1 MKKIIISDVTLRDGN
16 HAVNHSIN
24 LNVVKQYCQFA
35 EKAKLSVIEVGHGN
49 GIGASSLSIGRSAVP
64 DKKIFKTARKFLKKT
79 KLSIHSIPG
88 FSTIEDLKL
97 AIDEGVDIFRI
108 GCNSTEIDII
118 EKQVNFCKKN
128 NVEAWGVL
136 MMFHLILN
144 NKEYI
149 KKINYLKT
157 LGLKTVIIMD
167 SAGCLLPSEVKK
179 IFLELKKFKINFGFH
194 AHNNLGNAIWNTI
207 EAYEGGANILDV
219 SLRGFGAGAGNAQ
232 MEILLTILK
241 KMYKKNF
248 KVFDLSQIYE
258 MSDNF
263 KKILDKNNIKYNNSF
278 SEPMNI
284 LSANYGLFSGFAS
297 HVNNFSKI
305 YDVNKLKAFEAIG
318 SKKLVA
324 GQEDLIMNIIFNLSN
339 KATLKSKNSKKI
351 L

>member
-16 HAVNHSIN
+16 HAVNHAIN
-24 LNVVKQYCQFA
+24 LNIVKKYCKFA

-49 GIGASSLSIGRSAVP
+49 GLGASSLSVGRSAVS
-64 DKKIFKTARKFLKKT
+64 DKKILKTARKFLKKT
-79 KLSIHSIPG
+79 KLSVHSIPG
-88 FSTIEDLKL
+88 FSTINDLRL

-108 GCNSTEIDII
+108 GCNSTEIYII

-128 NVEAWGVL
+128 NVEVWGVL
-136 MMFHLILN
+136 MMFHMIMN
-144 NKEYI
+144 NKEYVNKI
-149 KKINYLKT
+149 KFLKT

-179 IFLELKKFKINFGFH
+179 IFLELKKIKVNFGFH
-194 AHNNLGNAIWNTI
+194 AHNNLGNAIWNSI
-207 EAYEGGANILDV
+207 EAYKGGANILDV

-241 KMYKKNF
+241 KMYKKTFERFDMNQIHHMSENF
-248 KVFDLSQIYE
+248 R
-258 MSDNF
+258 
-263 KKILDKNNIKYNNSF
+263 KILDKNSIKNINSF

-305 YDVNKLKAFEAIG
+305 FRVNKLKSFEAIG

-324 GQEDLIMNIIFNLSN
+324 GQEDLIMNIMFNLSG
-339 KATLKSKNSKKI
+339 KKNNIKV
-351 L
+351 

>member
-16 HAVNHSIN
+16 HAVNHAIN
-24 LNVVKQYCQFA
+24 LNIVKQYCKFA

-49 GIGASSLSIGRSAVP
+49 GIGASSLSVGRSVVS
-64 DKKIFKTARKFLKKT
+64 DKKILKTARKFLKKT
-79 KLSIHSIPG
+79 KLSVHSIPG
-88 FSTIEDLKL
+88 FSTINDLRL

-128 NVEAWGVL
+128 NVEVWGVL
-136 MMFHLILN
+136 MMFHMIMN

-149 KKINYLKT
+149 KKIKFLKT

-179 IFLELKKFKINFGFH
+179 IFLELKKIKVNLGFH
-194 AHNNLGNAIWNTI
+194 AHNNLGNAIWNSI
-207 EAYEGGANILDV
+207 EAYKGGANILDV

-241 KMYKKNF
+241 KIYKKNF
-248 KVFDLSQIYE
+248 EKFDMNQIHH
-258 MSDNF
+258 MSENF
-263 KKILDKNNIKYNNSF
+263 RKILDKNNIKNVNSF

-305 YDVNKLKAFEAIG
+305 FRVNKLKSFEAIG

-324 GQEDLIMNIIFNLSN
+324 GQEDLIMNIMFNLS
-339 KATLKSKNSKKI
+339 KKNNYIKI
-351 L
+351 

>member
-16 HAVNHSIN
+16 HAVNHTIN
-24 LNVVKQYCQFA
+24 LNIIKEYCQFA

-49 GIGASSLSIGRSAVP
+49 GIGASSLSVGRSLVS
-64 DKKIFKTARKFLKKT
+64 DKKILKTARKFLKNT

-88 FSTIEDLKL
+88 FSTINDLQL

-136 MMFHLILN
+136 MMFHLIMN

-149 KKINYLKT
+149 KKIKFLKK
-157 LGLKTVIIMD
+157 LGLKTVVIMD

-179 IFLELKKFKINFGFH
+179 IFLELKKININIGFH
-194 AHNNLGNAIWNTI
+194 AHNNLGNAIWNSI
-207 EAYEGGANILDV
+207 EAYKGGANILDV

-241 KMYKKNF
+241 KMFKGTFKRFDMNQIHSMSENF
-248 KVFDLSQIYE
+248 R
-258 MSDNF
+258 
-263 KKILDKNNIKYNNSF
+263 KILDRNSIKNINSF

-305 YDVNKLKAFEAIG
+305 FGVNKLKSFEAIG

-324 GQEDLIMNIIFNLSN
+324 GQEDLIMNIMFNLS
-339 KATLKSKNSKKI
+339 SKKNNI
-351 L
+351 KV

>member
-24 LNVVKQYCQFA
+24 LNIIKKYCQFA

-49 GIGASSLSIGRSAVP
+49 GIGASSLSIGRSTVS
-64 DKKIFKTARKFLKKT
+64 DKKILQTARKFLKKT

-88 FSTIEDLKL
+88 FSTTNDLKL

-128 NVEAWGVL
+128 NVEVWGVL
-136 MMFHLILN
+136 MMFHLIMN

-149 KKINYLKT
+149 KKINFLKT

-179 IFLELKKFKINFGFH
+179 IFLELKKIKINIGFH

-207 EAYEGGANILDV
+207 EAYNGGANILDV

-241 KMYKKNF
+241 RMYKKTF
-248 KVFDLSQIYE
+248 KIFDIYQIYE
-258 MSDNF
+258 MSENF
-263 KKILDKNNIKYNNSF
+263 KKILGKNNIKNMNSF

-305 YDVNKLKAFEAIG
+305 FGINKLEAFEAIG

-324 GQEDLIMNIIFNLSN
+324 GQEDLIMNIMFNLS
-339 KATLKSKNSKKI
+339 KKNNNIKI
-351 L
+351 

>member
-16 HAVNHSIN
+16 HAVEHSIN
-24 LNVVKQYCQFA
+24 LNIIKQYCQFA

-49 GIGASSLSIGRSAVP
+49 GIGASSLSIGRSAVS
-64 DKKIFKTARKFLKKT
+64 DKKILKTARKFLKKT

-88 FSTIEDLKL
+88 FSTINDLKL

-118 EKQVNFCKKN
+118 EKQVIFCKKN
-128 NVEAWGVL
+128 NVEVWGVL
-136 MMFHLILN
+136 MMFHLIMN

-149 KKINYLKT
+149 KKINFLKT

-167 SAGCLLPSEVKK
+167 SAGCLIPSEVKK
-179 IFLELKKFKINFGFH
+179 IFLELKKIKINIGFH
-194 AHNNLGNAIWNTI
+194 AHNNLGNAIWNTV
-207 EAYEGGANILDV
+207 EAYKGGANILDV

-241 KMYKKNF
+241 KMYKRTFEK
-248 KVFDLSQIYE
+248 FDMNEIYL
-258 MSDNF
+258 MSENF
-263 KKILDKNNIKYNNSF
+263 KKILDKNSIKNVNSF

-297 HVNNFSKI
+297 HINNYSKI
-305 YDVNKLKAFEAIG
+305 FGVNKLKSFEAIG

-324 GQEDLIMNIIFNLSN
+324 GQEDLIMNIMFNLAN
-339 KATLKSKNSKKI
+339 RKNNLK
-351 L
+351 LQ

>member
-24 LNVVKQYCQFA
+24 LNVIKQYCQFA
-35 EKAKLSVIEVGHGN
+35 EKAKLSVVEVGHGN
-49 GIGASSLSIGRSAVP
+49 GIGASSLSIGRSAVS
-64 DKKIFKTARKFLKKT
+64 DKKIFRTARKFLKKT
-79 KLSIHSIPG
+79 KLSVHSIPG
-88 FSTIEDLKL
+88 FSTIKDLKL

-128 NVEAWGVL
+128 NVEVWGVL
-136 MMFHLILN
+136 MMFHLILD

-149 KKINYLKT
+149 KKINFLKT

-179 IFLELKKFKINFGFH
+179 IFLELKKIKINIGFH

-207 EAYEGGANILDV
+207 EAYKCGANILDV
-219 SLRGFGAGAGNAQ
+219 SMRGFGAGAGNTQ

-241 KMYKKNF
+241 KIFKKKF
-248 KVFDLSQIYE
+248 EKFDIEEIYR
-258 MSDNF
+258 MSENF
-263 KKILDKNNIKYNNSF
+263 KKMLYKNKIKYENAF
-278 SEPMNI
+278 SESMNI

-297 HVNNFSKI
+297 PVNTFSKRFG
-305 YDVNKLKAFEAIG
+305 VNKLEAFKAIG
-318 SKKLVA
+318 LKKLVA
-324 GQEDLIMNIIFNLSN
+324 GQEDLIMNIMFNLRN
-339 KATLKSKNSKKI
+339 KKNNIKI
-351 L
+351 Q

>member
-16 HAVNHSIN
+16 HAVNHAIN
-24 LNVVKQYCQFA
+24 LNIIKQYCKFA

-49 GIGASSLSIGRSAVP
+49 GIGASSLSVGRSVVS
-64 DKKIFKTARKFLKKT
+64 DKKILKTARKFLKKT
-79 KLSIHSIPG
+79 KLSVHSIPG
-88 FSTIEDLKL
+88 FSTINDLRL

-128 NVEAWGVL
+128 NVEVWGVL
-136 MMFHLILN
+136 MMFHMIIN

-149 KKINYLKT
+149 KKIKFLKA

-179 IFLELKKFKINFGFH
+179 IFLELKKIKVNLGFH
-194 AHNNLGNAIWNTI
+194 AHNNLGNAIWNSI
-207 EAYEGGANILDV
+207 EAYKGGANILDV

-248 KVFDLSQIYE
+248 EKFDMNQIYH
-258 MSDNF
+258 MSENF
-263 KKILDKNNIKYNNSF
+263 RKILDKNSIKNVNSF

-305 YDVNKLKAFEAIG
+305 FRVNKLKSFEAIG

-324 GQEDLIMNIIFNLSN
+324 GQEDLIMNIMFNLS
-339 KATLKSKNSKKI
+339 SKKNNI
-351 L
+351 KVQ

>member
-16 HAVNHSIN
+16 HAVNHAIN
-24 LNVVKQYCQFA
+24 LNIIKQYCKFA

-49 GIGASSLSIGRSAVP
+49 GIGASSLSVGRSVVA
-64 DKKIFKTARKFLKKT
+64 DKKILKTARKFLKKT

-88 FSTIEDLKL
+88 FSTINDLQL

-128 NVEAWGVL
+128 NVEVWGVL
-136 MMFHLILN
+136 MMFHMIMN

-149 KKINYLKT
+149 KKIKFLKT

-179 IFLELKKFKINFGFH
+179 IFLELKKIKVNLGFH
-194 AHNNLGNAIWNTI
+194 AHNNLGNAIWNSI
-207 EAYEGGANILDV
+207 EAYMGGANILDV

-248 KVFDLSQIYE
+248 EKFDMNQIHH
-258 MSDNF
+258 MSENF
-263 KKILDKNNIKYNNSF
+263 RKILNKNSIKNVNSF

-305 YDVNKLKAFEAIG
+305 FRVNKLKSFEAIG

-324 GQEDLIMNIIFNLSN
+324 GQEDLIMNIMFNLS
-339 KATLKSKNSKKI
+339 SKKNNI
-351 L
+351 KVQ